1 MFWLDYQ
8 PTLFANRDWANGDS
22 LIENAS
28 EQLLMDSAE
37 TQRGV
42 AVANEIQQKLT
53 CENLLSRFGL
63 QAEPVD
69 QAAAQRA
76 VAELLFAIGEDPQ
89 RQGLADTPKRVA
101 RAYQELV
108 SGYTADPAELLNNAI
123 FDIAYDD
130 MVIVS
135 NIEFY
140 SLCEHHLL
148 PFVGHA
154 HVAYMPNSKV
164 VGLSKIPR
172 IVDMFAR
179 RLQVQ
184 ERLTRQIAEF
194 IVEILDP
201 KGVAVVMTAQ
211 HMCSMIRGV
220 MKHDANMTT
229 SAMLGDFRKKQD
241 TRNEFLMHIQ
251 RSKNP

>member
-1 MFWLDYQ
+1 
-8 PTLFANRDWANGDS
+8 
-22 LIENAS
+22 
-28 EQLLMDSAE
+28 MDSYE
-37 TQRGV
+37 SQLV
-42 AVANEIQQKLT
+42 AASDGIQQKL
-53 CENLLSRFGL
+53 ESEDLLSRFGL
-63 QAEPVD
+63 QTAPVD
-69 QAAAQRA
+69 KSAVQRA
-76 VAELLFAIGEDPQ
+76 VVELLYAVGEDPQ
-89 RQGLADTPKRVA
+89 RQGLVDTPKRVA
-101 RAYQELV
+101 KAYQELV
-108 SGYTADPAELLNNAI
+108 SGYTTDPAELLNNAI

-154 HVAYMPNSKV
+154 HVAYMPNGKV

-194 IVEILDP
+194 IVEVLNP
-201 KGVAVVMTAQ
+201 QGVAVVMTAR

-220 MKHDANMTT
+220 MKHDSNMTT
-229 SAMLGDFRKKQD
+229 SAMLGDFRYNQD

-251 RSKNP
+251 RSKSQ